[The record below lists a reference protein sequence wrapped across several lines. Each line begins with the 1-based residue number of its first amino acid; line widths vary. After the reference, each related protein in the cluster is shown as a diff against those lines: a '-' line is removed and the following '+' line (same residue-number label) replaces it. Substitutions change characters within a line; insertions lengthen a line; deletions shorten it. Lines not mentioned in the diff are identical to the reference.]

1 MPIGAF
7 IAKESI
13 MTWGA
18 GAHGSTF
25 GGNPVSC
32 AAALAT
38 LDLVERD
45 YLPNVTRVAPLLRA
59 GVEEL
64 ARKYP
69 VIGDVRGVGLMI
81 GIEFVTDR
89 STREPHT
96 RLVHELVQR
105 AFRNGLLLL
114 SAGQS
119 SLRLAPP
126 LVIDENDVK
135 RALGII
141 DQTLGELLQSS

>member
-1 MPIGAF
+1 M
-7 IAKESI
+7 
-13 MTWGA
+13 
-18 GAHGSTF
+18 STLF
-25 GGNPVSC
+25 GIKVSF
-32 AAALAT
+32 AAELAS
-38 LDLVERD
+38 LDMVERD
-45 YLPNVTRVAPLLRA
+45 YLPNVARVAPLLRA

-81 GIEFVTDR
+81 GIEFVRDR

-96 RLVHELVQR
+96 RLVHDLVQR

-141 DQTLGELLQSS
+141 DRTLGELLQSS